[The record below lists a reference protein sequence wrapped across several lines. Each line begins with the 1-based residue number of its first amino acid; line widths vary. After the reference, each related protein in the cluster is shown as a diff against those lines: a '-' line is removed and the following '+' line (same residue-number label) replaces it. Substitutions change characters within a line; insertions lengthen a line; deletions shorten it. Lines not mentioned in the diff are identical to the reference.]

1 MTDRID
7 PDSMTPHPADDPRK
21 RSIVRLK
28 SGRGKRVGEGMP
40 ILYSN
45 SIDMD
50 ERTKSLDPGS
60 IVTVMTGDG
69 DAVGVATFNPRSLA
83 SLRILDW
90 ESNTVIDDDFLMRR
104 IARALAVRDA
114 CISDPF
120 YRLVNGEADG
130 LPGLVIDRFKGK
142 VVIQAMTAGMER
154 LLPVIMAVLQAD
166 AVVLRNNHRFRDTE
180 GLPKYVHLAAG
191 SIDQPVE
198 ILENGFRFR
207 VDLMREEGDIWS
219 FDQRDDRKFIAG
231 LKFHGK
237 ALDLFAGAGGLAI
250 AAANSAD
257 RVTAICAN
265 ETDLSLALHNARIN
279 KAIDR
284 SVISS
289 GNPTAELIERSGL
302 SERYALVTI
311 TPPPLVLTRKE
322 ADRGELEYR
331 ELARL
336 AGQLISAGGYLYLAS
351 RSPVIGIDRLVAEV
365 AAGLNAAGRS
375 CRLIRMAG
383 PSPDHPAHP
392 LLTDSSPLKSVVF
405 ALD

>member
-120 YRLVNGEADG
+120 YRL
-130 LPGLVIDRFKGK
+130 
-142 VVIQAMTAGMER
+142 
-154 LLPVIMAVLQAD
+154 
-166 AVVLRNNHRFRDTE
+166 
-180 GLPKYVHLAAG
+180 AAG
-191 SIDQPVE
+191 
-198 ILENGFRFR
+198 
-207 VDLMREEGDIWS
+207 
-219 FDQRDDRKFIAG
+219 
-231 LKFHGK
+231 
-237 ALDLFAGAGGLAI
+237 
-250 AAANSAD
+250 
-257 RVTAICAN
+257 
-265 ETDLSLALHNARIN
+265 AR
-279 KAIDR
+279 
-284 SVISS
+284 
-289 GNPTAELIERSGL
+289 
-302 SERYALVTI
+302 
-311 TPPPLVLTRKE
+311 
-322 ADRGELEYR
+322 
-331 ELARL
+331 
-336 AGQLISAGGYLYLAS
+336 
-351 RSPVIGIDRLVAEV
+351 
-365 AAGLNAAGRS
+365 
-375 CRLIRMAG
+375 
-383 PSPDHPAHP
+383 H
-392 LLTDSSPLKSVVF
+392 
-405 ALD
+405 